1 MKFDS
6 PDFEWWFIDKV
17 IVVAYVYYLIIE
29 YHHSLS
35 RLRLRLTSPPPS
47 LFPRNSPA
55 DVDYA
60 TSWSLEKRVW
70 GDGQH
75 KIEWLLRRL
84 ESNNILV
91 EISQY

>member
-35 RLRLRLTSPPPS
+35 RLRLRLTSPPR

-55 DVDYA
+55 DVGYA